1 LKDEDIKDN
10 LFNNNNSNKNNDNKE
25 YIKDAVIEK
34 MIKCLSFSAN
44 MPEEIC

>member
-10 LFNNNNSNKNNDNKE
+10 LFNNNNLNNYNDNKE

-34 MIKCLSFSAN
+34 MIKCLSFPPN